1 MATRNRLSTKNR
13 KPETIEPIPRILIV
27 CEGAKTEPNY
37 FESFRI
43 SGATVKVEGTG
54 RNTKSLVEET
64 MELRGDKKNYN
75 QVWCVFDLDSF
86 PHSDFDEAIVMANK
100 NGMKVAYSN
109 VAFEIWYLLH
119 FDYPQ
124 AAMDRD
130 QYKDILTTKLHKKY
144 KKNDEDIYHD
154 LFNKQN
160 VALTN
165 AKRLLSEDH
174 ESHIN
179 CSKKNPS
186 TTVHELVI
194 ELNKYVR

>member
-1 MATRNRLSTKNR
+1 MIKGLGMNTLSLVK
-13 KPETIEPIPRILIV
+13 ETIKLRD
-27 CEGAKTEPNY
+27 EGEDY
-37 FESFRI
+37 E
-43 SGATVKVEGTG
+43 
-54 RNTKSLVEET
+54 
-64 MELRGDKKNYN
+64 

-86 PHSDFDEAIVMANK
+86 PKQNFEKAMQLAKIENIR
-100 NGMKVAYSN
+100 VAYSN
-109 VAFEIWYLLH
+109 EAFEIWYLLH